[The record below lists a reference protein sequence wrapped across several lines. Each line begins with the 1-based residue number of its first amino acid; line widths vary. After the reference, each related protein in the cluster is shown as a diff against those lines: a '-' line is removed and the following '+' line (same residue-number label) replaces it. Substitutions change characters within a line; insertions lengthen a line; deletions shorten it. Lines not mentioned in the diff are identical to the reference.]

1 MEKPTEKGKRAIPE
15 KERNPSVEER
25 QQSSKADRA
34 MEEALLQTNSLLTAA
49 LDSTADGLLIVNNA
63 GRIVSYNKKFLKLWN
78 IPDEVAVSGD
88 DNLALSHALGQL
100 KNPDM
105 FIKKVRELYADP
117 EAESFD
123 LIEFL
128 DGRVFERYSIPMKIE
143 GHSSG
148 RVWSFRDVSDR
159 KKIEEALRS
168 SEERYRQVVEN
179 ANDGIVVVQDSTIV
193 FANSR
198 ITEFI
203 GGTIEEIIGKP
214 ILSFIHPEDQVKV
227 VEINMKRM
235 RGEPV
240 PNRYEFRAVSNS
252 GRITWVENS
261 AVPITWG
268 GAPATL
274 GFLRDMTQQKH
285 LETQLVQSQKM
296 EAVGRLAGGIAH
308 DFNNLLTV
316 ITGYVSLILSRLGD
330 GDPFHKELMEIR
342 SAADKTADL
351 TRQLLAFSRKQIL
364 QPKIIDP
371 NKIVANL
378 QIILQRLIGEDIEL
392 STDLENIGANVL
404 VDPGQIEQIIV
415 NLAVNARDAMP
426 KGGRL
431 TIGTKIVDLD
441 ESFAREH
448 SPVLLGQHVVLSV
461 SDTGVGMSQATMS
474 KMFEPFFTTKEKGKG
489 TGLGLSMV
497 YGIVAQSK
505 GHIIAESTPG
515 KGSTF
520 RIYLPKV
527 EGIETNSGDIVPENA
542 KGGKETILVVED
554 EPVLQILFGKI
565 LALNGYSVMSA
576 CSGDEAVLLSRDF
589 KGPIHLLLTDVV
601 MPGMNGRELADR
613 IHAGRPG
620 IKVIFMSGYTDDAI
634 VHHGVLE
641 DGIEFLTKPFSPET
655 LANKVRNVLDAK

>member
-1 MEKPTEKGKRAIPE
+1 MEK
-15 KERNPSVEER
+15 
-25 QQSSKADRA
+25 
-34 MEEALLQTNSLLTAA
+34 ALLQTNSLLTAA
-49 LDSTADGLLIVNNA
+49 LDSTADGLLIVNNG

-78 IPDEVAVSGD
+78 IPVEVAASGD

-100 KNPDM
+100 KYPDL

-123 LIEFL
+123 LIELL
-128 DGRVFERYSIPMKIE
+128 DGRMFERYSIPMKIE
-143 GHSSG
+143 GHSTG

-168 SEERYRQVVEN
+168 SEEHYRLVVEN
-179 ANDGIVVVQDSTIV
+179 ANDGIVVVQDGTIV

-198 ITEFI
+198 IAEFI
-203 GGTIEEIIGKP
+203 EGRIEEVIGQP
-214 ILSFIHPEDQVKV
+214 ILRFIHPEDQGKV
-227 VEINMKRM
+227 VEINRKRM

-252 GRITWVENS
+252 GRITWVENG

-268 GAPATL
+268 GAPAAL
-274 GFLRDMTQQKH
+274 GFLRDMTTQKH

-316 ITGYVSLILSRLGD
+316 ITGYVSLILSRNCN
-330 GDPFHKELMEIR
+330 GDPFHKELVEIR
-342 SAADKTADL
+342 SAAEKTADL

-364 QPKIIDP
+364 QPKIIDL
-371 NKIVANL
+371 NMIVAGL
-378 QIILQRLIGEDIEL
+378 EIILQRLIGEDIEL
-392 STDLENIGANVL
+392 STDLENIAANVL

-426 KGGRL
+426 KGGSL

-448 SPVLLGQHVVLSV
+448 SPVLLGRHVVLSV
-461 SDTGVGMSQATMS
+461 SDTGVGMNQATMS

-505 GHIIAESTPG
+505 GHIFAESTPE
-515 KGSTF
+515 KGTTF

-527 EGIETNSGDIVPENA
+527 EGFETNSRDIVSVDA

-554 EPVLQILFGKI
+554 EPVLQTLFGKI
-565 LALNGYSVMSA
+565 LAVNGYSVMSA

-589 KGPIHLLLTDVV
+589 KGPIQLLLTDVV

-613 IHAGRPG
+613 IHAARPG

-641 DGIEFLTKPFSPET
+641 DGIEFLTKPFSPEI

>member
-1 MEKPTEKGKRAIPE
+1 
-15 KERNPSVEER
+15 
-25 QQSSKADRA
+25 
-34 MEEALLQTNSLLTAA
+34 
-49 LDSTADGLLIVNNA
+49 VNNA

-78 IPDEVAVSGD
+78 IPGEVAASGD

-123 LIEFL
+123 LIELL
-128 DGRVFERYSIPMKIE
+128 DGRMFERYSIPMKIE
-143 GHSSG
+143 GQSTG

-168 SEERYRQVVEN
+168 SEERYRLLIEN
-179 ANDGIVVVQDSTIV
+179 ANDGIVVVQDGAIV

-198 ITEFI
+198 IAEFI
-203 GGTIEEIIGKP
+203 EGTIEDIIGKP
-214 ILSFIHPEDQVKV
+214 IMSFIHPEDQGKV
-227 VEINMKRM
+227 VEIIMKRM

-240 PNRYEFRAVSNS
+240 SNPYDFRAVSNS
-252 GRITWVENS
+252 GRITWVENNV
-261 AVPITWG
+261 VPIMWG

-274 GFLRDMTQQKH
+274 GFLRDMTQQRH

-316 ITGYVSLILSRLGD
+316 ITGYISLILSRHGD
-330 GDPFHKELMEIR
+330 GDPFHKELVEIR
-342 SAADKTADL
+342 SAAEKTADL

-364 QPKIIDP
+364 QPKIIDL

-378 QIILQRLIGEDIEL
+378 EIILQRLIGEDIEL
-392 STDLENIGANVL
+392 STDLENVDANVL

-426 KGGRL
+426 KGGKL
-431 TIGTKIVDLD
+431 TIGTKILELD

-448 SPVLLGQHVVLSV
+448 SPVLLGKHVVMSV

-474 KMFEPFFTTKEKGKG
+474 NMFEPFFTTKEKGKG

-497 YGIVAQSK
+497 HGIVAQSK
-505 GHIIAESTPG
+505 GHIFAESTPG
-515 KGSTF
+515 KGTTF

-527 EGIETNSGDIVPENA
+527 EGNETHSGDNVSEGA
-542 KGGKETILVVED
+542 KGGKETILIVED
-554 EPVLQILFGKI
+554 EPVLKILFGKI
-565 LALNGYSVMSA
+565 LAANGYSVMSA
-576 CSGDEAVLLSRDF
+576 CSGDEAALLSRDF

-601 MPGMNGRELADR
+601 MPGINGRELADR

-620 IKVIFMSGYTDDAI
+620 IKVIYMSGYTDDAI

-641 DGIEFLTKPFSPET
+641 NGIEFLTKPFSPET
-655 LANKVRNVLDAK
+655 LTNKVRNVLDA